1 MWMQS
6 FGYQGHSLLIFV
18 GLAWF
23 PHMEFTLV
31 KICHMGSFKS
41 STGTGAARTLG
52 RGAQERCA
60 ACEANQLEM
69 ISRAMEATLFV
80 LNPSRNLFTLSMV
93 PFGDTVV
100 HRVPFRFL

>member
-18 GLAWF
+18 GLARL

-41 STGTGAARTLG
+41 SAGKAG
-52 RGAQERCA
+52 RGAQERSA
-60 ACEANQLEM
+60 ACEANQLEL
-69 ISRAMEATLFV
+69 ISQAMEATLFV
-80 LNPSRNLFTLSMV
+80 LNPRNLFTLSIV
-93 PFGDTVV
+93 PFGDTVG